1 MHVNVTIVGLDRIT
15 ASIGLAFKR
24 YQGQPRAEHTF
35 TIIGS
40 DVQASPMKVSEK
52 IGAVDNFNRSLSKAL
67 DNADVVI
74 FNAPPGQIDES
85 YARLGAELKPGAVV
99 LDLALLKQPAIAR
112 ANRYFPANDKGA
124 PLAYLV
130 GITPIVN
137 VTGLYSGDLE
147 ADAAR
152 ADLFDNAEVL
162 ITPDTQSPS
171 EAISLAEDVVRLMG
185 GRPRFMDP
193 AEHDG
198 LIAATEALPALLG
211 VGMFHMLQQSE
222 GWPELR
228 RMVNP
233 ALALIIQNFRYQ
245 TGQDLFALFTGNRE
259 NLVRHLEALIG
270 TLDQLRDL
278 LADSENADRLEILLG
293 RVQGEWEK
301 WDVKRH
307 SGQWEEIK
315 EPDKMGP
322 LGLMGGFFSLGALGG
337 RRKPDREDEK

>member
-24 YQGQPRAEHTF
+24 YQSQTNAEHTF

-40 DVQASPMKVSEK
+40 DIRANPMKVSEK
-52 IGAVDNFNRSLSKAL
+52 IGAVDNFNRSLSKAMQ
-67 DNADVVI
+67 NADLVI

-99 LDLALLKQPAIAR
+99 LDLALLKQPAIQR
-112 ANRYFPANDKGA
+112 ASRHFPANDKGA

-130 GITPIVN
+130 GITPIVSIN
-137 VTGLYSGDLE
+137 GLYTGDLE

-152 ADLFDNAEVL
+152 ADLFDNAEILV
-162 ITPDTQSPS
+162 TPDTQSPS

-211 VGMFHMLQQSE
+211 VGMFLLQQSE
-222 GWPELR
+222 GRPELAD
-228 RMVNP
+228 VNP
-233 ALALIIQNFRYQ
+233 RWRSSRTSATRPADYSRFRP
-245 TGQDLFALFTGNRE
+245 TGESGATG
-259 NLVRHLEALIG
+259 
-270 TLDQLRDL
+270 
-278 LADSENADRLEILLG
+278 SADRRSTTAICWRIARTRTG
-293 RVQGEWEK
+293 SKSCSDACRANGK
-301 WDVKRH
+301 N
-307 SGQWEEIK
+307 GT
-315 EPDKMGP
+315 
-322 LGLMGGFFSLGALGG
+322 
-337 RRKPDREDEK
+337 